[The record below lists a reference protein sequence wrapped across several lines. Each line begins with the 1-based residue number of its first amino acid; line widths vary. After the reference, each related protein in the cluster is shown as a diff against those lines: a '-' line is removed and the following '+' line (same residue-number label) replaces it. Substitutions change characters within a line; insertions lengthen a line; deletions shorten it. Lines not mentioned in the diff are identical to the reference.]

1 MKKLNLYLIITIFS
15 ISYNY
20 AQEFNVGT
28 NIINTGV
35 GFGGNFGSYSTS
47 SQTPGFGVSFERGV
61 WDLPG
66 PGTVSLGAYL
76 GTKTYKYDSLG
87 GNDKWTYTIVGI
99 RGAYHYSG
107 LDVED
112 LDVYAGL
119 MVSYNILSFT
129 GARSF
134 GSKPGA
140 TGFLG
145 GRWFFAENFAV
156 FAEASYGVAYLSAGI
171 SIKF

>member
-1 MKKLNLYLIITIFS
+1 MKKSLFTLVTILLTSLTF
-15 ISYNY
+15 

-28 NIINTGV
+28 NNINLGV
-35 GFGGNFGSYSTS
+35 GFGGNFGSYTTS
-47 SQTPGFGVSFERGV
+47 SQSPSFSISYERGV
-61 WDLPG
+61 WDIAG
-66 PGTVSLGAYL
+66 PGVVSLGAYL
-76 GTKTYKYDSLG
+76 GRKTYKYDYTG
-87 GNDKWTYTIVGI
+87 GNDKWSYTIVGI
-99 RGAYHYSG
+99 RGAYHYNG
-107 LDVED
+107 LEIEN
-112 LDVYAGL
+112 LDVYGGL

-156 FAEASYGVAYLSAGI
+156 FAEAGYGVAYFTVGV
-171 SIKF
+171 SIKL